1 MLFHVRKY
9 AHQSQVAP
17 EVFISWNGE
26 AMTSG
31 GITQCVQAIWKKA
44 GLQSDITFNIVRET
58 AVSAVPQ
65 NHPNMKE

>member
-31 GITQCVQAIWKKA
+31 GITQCV
-44 GLQSDITFNIVRET
+44 
-58 AVSAVPQ
+58 
-65 NHPNMKE
+65 